1 MLKIVFFGTPQFA
14 VPTLENFLRH
24 PEMQV
29 LGVVTQ
35 PDKPRGRGKQ
45 LIPSPVKEVASNFDL
60 PVWQPQRIKKDRE
73 ILDKLRALEA
83 DAFIVVAY
91 GQILS
96 PEILKMPRLG
106 CINGHGSIL
115 PQYRGAAP
123 IQWCLY
129 NGERETGMTAMSMD
143 EGMDTG
149 DMLLK
154 QTTPIGL
161 LDNAHDLEL
170 NLAEIS
176 ANLLVKT
183 LLKLNQGE
191 IKPTPQDNSLATYAS
206 LIQKSDYELDW
217 SRSAIAL
224 HNQIRGFFPNCNT
237 SFRGKKLKV
246 KASAP
251 LGKEYWQQLPPEM
264 TVLSQQEEQL
274 LSLTG
279 NPGEVVYLVK
289 KLGPIVQT
297 GEGLLLLRELQ
308 PAGKKVQL
316 GSDFINGM
324 RLTVGEILG

>member
-45 LIPSPVKEVASNFDL
+45 LIPSPVKEVALKHDL
-60 PVWQPQRIKKDRE
+60 PIRQPRRIKKDGE
-73 ILDKLRALEA
+73 TLDQLRAIEA

-96 PEILKMPRLG
+96 PEILNMPRLG

-129 NGERETGMTAMSMD
+129 NGERETGMTAMLMD

-154 QTTPIGL
+154 QTTPIKL
-161 LDNAHDLEL
+161 LDNAHDLGV

-176 ANLLVKT
+176 ANLLVET

-206 LIQKSDYELDW
+206 LINKSNYELDW

-237 SFRGKKLKV
+237 LFRDKKLKV

-251 LGKEYWQQLPPEM
+251 LGKEYWQQLPPKIA
-264 TVLSQQEEQL
+264 TLSQQEEL
-274 LSLTG
+274 LSLKG

-289 KLGPIVQT
+289 KLGPIIQT

-324 RLTVGEILG
+324 RLTLGEILG